1 MEGLAMNNPIDA
13 NDISID
19 DLDSITFFEHFDAPI
34 AELFD
39 DPEALD
45 INNDA

>member
-1 MEGLAMNNPIDA
+1 MRNPIDA

-19 DLDSITFFEHFDAPI
+19 DLENNFTFFEHFDAPI

-39 DPEALD
+39 DPGKD
-45 INNDA
+45 DRP

>member
-1 MEGLAMNNPIDA
+1 MNNPIDA

-19 DLDSITFFEHFDAPI
+19 DLDSIDFFEHFDAPI

-45 INNDA
+45 INKDA

>member
-1 MEGLAMNNPIDA
+1 MTNPIDA

-19 DLDSITFFEHFDAPI
+19 DLDSIDFFEHFDAPI
-34 AELFD
+34 SELFD